1 METIECCILNSKLL
15 NFNNLQLVMAG
26 DFTNSFKAFE
36 KLKSPNFF
44 RGDRDDL
51 SLFDLFE
58 ILDVF
63 DGTLDMIEQSIIGD
77 VKGAYKKV
85 KSVVKWLFV
94 NIYNEFYDYG
104 YDQFENAVY
113 DHEWSTYG

>member
-63 DGTLDMIEQSIIGD
+63 DGTVDMIEQSIIGD

-94 NIYNEFYDYG
+94 NIHNDYG

>member
-1 METIECCILNSKLL
+1 MT
-15 NFNNLQLVMAG
+15 G

-36 KLKSPNFF
+36 RLTSRRNY
-44 RGDRDDL
+44 RL
-51 SLFDLFE
+51 SNLQDLFE

-63 DGTLDMIEQSIIGD
+63 DGTVDIIKQSIIGD